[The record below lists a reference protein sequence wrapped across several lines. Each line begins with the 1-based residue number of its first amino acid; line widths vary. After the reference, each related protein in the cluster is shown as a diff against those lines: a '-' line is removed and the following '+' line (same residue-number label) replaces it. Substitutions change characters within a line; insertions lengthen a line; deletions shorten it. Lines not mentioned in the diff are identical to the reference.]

1 MSRITFNIKKE
12 KHEAMIDLLMS
23 EERGSL
29 TDGLLLALEQLFSPK
44 NIIENSDELYENIF
58 DSELLNR
65 LKNGDDIVALA
76 LEFSEGKRVRDFE
89 EKRKKKREEK
99 KMHLIEK
106 KREEKNVN
114 SVAENTQV
122 TEKEEES
129 LMREMFGKEV

>member
-44 NIIENSDELYENIF
+44 NIIENSNEMYENIF
-58 DSELLNR
+58 DAELLNR
-65 LKNGDDIVALA
+65 LKNGEDIVALA
-76 LEFSEGKRVRDFE
+76 LEFSEAKRVLDFR

-106 KREEKNVN
+106 KGKEKKINPV
-114 SVAENTQV
+114 VENTQV
-122 TEKEEES
+122 TEEDES
-129 LMREMFGKEV
+129 LLGEMFGDED